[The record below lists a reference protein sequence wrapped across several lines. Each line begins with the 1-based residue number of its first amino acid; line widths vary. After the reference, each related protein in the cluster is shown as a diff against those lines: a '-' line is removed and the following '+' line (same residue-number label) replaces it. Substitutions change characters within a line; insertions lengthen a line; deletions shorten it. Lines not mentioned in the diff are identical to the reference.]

1 MSKTCSIK
9 MKTCI
14 FLYFLLYSIGL
25 CAQQF
30 FGKWT
35 GTVSGINGTLDSEMN
50 LKYNDAKTQILGDM
64 IVTNAGAKDYYD
76 INANVSQ
83 SIVKGTLKY
92 KDGTVFNIE
101 MTLAGGSLNQKISYN
116 NQLILQGV
124 YQKGALK
131 PKSEAVKNDGLY
143 RDPALVGHWTH
154 HENYSSSG
162 GFYGGSSSSIVLFAD
177 GSIGDGGSKSYVSGP
192 NSSGN
197 SSGGGNSTID
207 QVSASGARWF
217 TKANI
222 FYWRVKVNGQTKD
235 VANSKYFIK
244 DGALLLTD
252 IQTGKKMLY
261 YKK

>member
-1 MSKTCSIK
+1 
-9 MKTCI
+9 MKIALSVILFLISMNSNSQI
-14 FLYFLLYSIGL
+14 F
-25 CAQQF
+25 Q
-30 FGKWT
+30 GKWT
-35 GTVSGINGTLDSEMN
+35 GTVQGSNGTLASEMN
-50 LKYNDAKTQILGDM
+50 LRYNSSKTQILGEM
-64 IVTNAGAKDYYD
+64 IVTNAGEKDIYT
-76 INANVSQ
+76 ISANVVQ
-83 SIVKGTLKY
+83 SSAKGTLKY

-101 MTLAGGSLNQKISYN
+101 MTLSGGNLNQKISYN
-116 NQLILQGV
+116 NQVILNGA
-124 YQKGALK
+124 YQKGVQK
-131 PKSEAVKNDGLY
+131 PSTELVKKDGLY

-217 TKANI
+217 TKGNI